1 MTVELQPAG
10 RFEWERIVRRCQI
23 PGPTKLVALVCATY
37 ADPDGSNVRPGEPR
51 LAAVCGMGAST
62 VRRHL
67 ARLVDLGLLERLANG
82 GGRRGEGWARAARY
96 RLTVPS
102 NLLERVELLDLD
114 EVTPLTQVSGVDP
127 VDNGNSAHSGERSSA
142 DNSARLGERSSDP
155 DDPELRS
162 PRRQLRSLQGGNS
175 AHLGER
181 LPPIDQPLDHPPSPK
196 PGTSP
201 ARATDDEQESPA
213 DDLELVP
220 APADFRQL
228 VRGVVDEVTA

>member
-1 MTVELQPAG
+1 MTRELQPAG

-23 PGPTKLVALVCATY
+23 PGPTKLVALVCSTFAN
-37 ADPDGSNVRPGEPR
+37 PDGSNVRPGEPR

-67 ARLVDLGLLERLANG
+67 ARLLELGLLERLANG

-102 NLLERVELLDLD
+102 DLLELVELLDPD
-114 EVTPLTQVSGVDP
+114 DGTPLTQASGVDP
-127 VDNGNSAHSGERSSA
+127 VDNPYSAHSGERSTA
-142 DNSARLGERSSDP
+142 DNSAHLGERSRDL

-162 PRRQLRSLQGGNS
+162 PGRQLRSLSGGNS
-175 AHLGER
+175 AHPGER
-181 LPPIDQPLDHPPSPK
+181 LPPIDQPLDHPQSSE

-201 ARATDDEQESPA
+201 ARCAHGRPIGIDGSSSCPTCLELDDE
-213 DDLELVP
+213 VP
-220 APADFRQL
+220 A
-228 VRGVVDEVTA
+228 